1 MLDSKPTDLSLNSSR
16 TSSVP
21 TSSVANDASN
31 VTSPP
36 EPLSKSSNKTPVIA
50 GSVIAVVAIL
60 TLTIGFIWIILRRR
74 KEALGAAPRQTET
87 FVKPVSEGSDTYIS
101 ELGDRGIAEVYA
113 SRVVEMDGQG
123 PTHELYATG
132 RPELGYTNPFTNT
145 RPRMN

>member
-1 MLDSKPTDLSLNSSR
+1 MLDSKPTDLSLDSSR

-31 VTSPP
+31 VTPPP
-36 EPLSKSSNKTPVIA
+36 EPSSKSSNKTPVIA
-50 GSVIAVVAIL
+50 GSIIAVVAIL
-60 TLTIGFIWIILRRR
+60 TLTIGLIWIILRRR